1 MMSAFFVA
9 AAALAGP
16 GAGHAVATAQ
26 HPVRLEPAIAAAAR
40 CSAQPQ
46 VVVTLTGFTPPT
58 RGHASLVVSI
68 RTEDGRTQR
77 LGEAGVFP
85 EQAFAA
91 PAPAQH
97 FGFALPPGTLA
108 KRPQVIVEL
117 SADDARGTDA
127 RATIGAAEI
136 VPAPQEHC

>member
-1 MMSAFFVA
+1 MLNAFLIS
-9 AAALAGP
+9 AAALAGAE
-16 GAGHAVATAQ
+16 AGPAVATA
-26 HPVRLEPAIAAAAR
+26 RRPAQLVPTIAAAAR

-46 VVVTLTGFTPPT
+46 VVVTLVGFTPPT
-58 RGHASLVVSI
+58 RGHASLVVLL
-68 RTEDGRTQR
+68 RTQDGRTER

-97 FGFALPPGTLA
+97 FGFALPAGALA
-108 KRPQVIVEL
+108 RRPQVIVEV

-127 RATIGAAEI
+127 RAVIGSAEI